1 MSSTKQVVAVCFL
14 TLATSVAYSGFG
26 GVKGQDKK
34 VQPVTNKAQGA
45 DHSVNVTK
53 VIEKTTPENTI
64 VYQISYDYDFKGRTT
79 VHVKGIGIVPAKG
92 QFSYMTSEPQLE
104 VRESADGPVIAM
116 VQLEETIRT
125 QGSDSTE
132 FPEES
137 KFPTFF
143 RSGSWNAPATF
154 PGAAIKVIQ
163 KYFPSGYNP
172 RQTGQVNYYV
182 TTYRNLQVPNP
193 NNDSAIQ
200 NLRSQVAIVVSQ
212 PYDQTTNQFTYRIQ
226 FIARDRPRMS
236 TTWRYG
242 SDRHRATEMAAQ
254 QFIDALIGELGASGG
269 TGP

>member
-1 MSSTKQVVAVCFL
+1 MCLELRMIVACIVLSIATATADARLVKSSYEDGQ
-14 TLATSVAYSGFG
+14 SVA
-26 GVKGQDKK
+26 
-34 VQPVTNKAQGA
+34 NKSTAP
-45 DHSVNVTK
+45 DHSVSVTK

-64 VYQISYDYDFKGRTT
+64 VYQISYSYEFKGRTT
-79 VHVKGIGIVPAKG
+79 VHVKGIGTVPAKG
-92 QFSYMTSEPQLE
+92 AFSYMTSEPQIE
-104 VRESADGPVIAM
+104 VRASADGPVLAT
-116 VQLEETIRT
+116 VPLEETIRT

-143 RSGSWNAPATF
+143 RSGSWTPPATF

-200 NLRSQVAIVVSQ
+200 NLRSQVAIIVSQ
-212 PYDQTTNQFTYRIQ
+212 PYDQTTNSFTYRIQ

-242 SDRHRATEMAAQ
+242 ADRHRATEMAAQ
-254 QFIDALIGELGASGG
+254 QFINELIAELGGL
-269 TGP
+269 GP